1 MSCLAVRPLRAFVRL
16 AAVAVALAAMIAG
29 PAQAGGAFLPP
40 LEYPPVVEQGQTF
53 TLSGVECFGQVIGG
67 LDGPGD
73 RDWADVDQAANGSW
87 SVQLTVPLDAEVDVY
102 EWDIECDFAA
112 GGDEFYPF
120 DELEIVE
127 AGTLPTVTEPPLP
140 PPSTG
145 EVPDGTSTSSTSPSA
160 SAAARAAQARPT
172 FTG

>member
-1 MSCLAVRPLRAFVRL
+1 MSHLRPLRLVARL
-16 AAVAVALAAMIAG
+16 AVVGVALAAMIAG

-40 LEYPPVVEQGQTF
+40 LDYPPLVEQGQTF
-53 TLSGVECFGQVIGG
+53 TLSGTECVGQVIGG

-73 RDWADVDQAANGSW
+73 TDWADVNLSADGSW
-87 SVQLTVPLDAEVDVY
+87 SVQLTVPLDAAVDVY
-102 EWDIECDFAA
+102 EWDIECDFAV